1 MALVMKGTSRQSLA
15 MSRALMDSSLASM
28 NGEQAS
34 TLAADLF
41 LITRTLDSSKSL
53 LRALTDP
60 SREAQGKA
68 GVAQALFGQ
77 HVGANAAKLLEE
89 LVKARWSR
97 SSDLA
102 NATEQL
108 AVEAESAAANADGTL
123 DALEAE
129 LFQFGRVVA
138 GNSDLRAALVARNL
152 GTSEQKGELVRSLL
166 AGKVA
171 PATLRLIVQLVM
183 HPRGRHIEGGL
194 NDFAQAA
201 ADRRNRMIAHVK
213 SAIELT
219 SAQQERLSAA
229 LTAELGRPMR
239 VNVEVDK
246 SVVGGLSIRFADE
259 LIDGTTVSRLAEA
272 SRRLAG

>member
-15 MSRALMDSSLASM
+15 MSRALMESTLASM

-34 TLAADLF
+34 ALSADLF
-41 LITRTLDSSKSL
+41 LVTRTLDSSKSL

-68 GVAQALFGQ
+68 GVAQSLFGAQ
-77 HVGANAAKLLEE
+77 IGAGAAKLLEE
-89 LVKARWSR
+89 LVKTRWSR
-97 SSDLA
+97 SSDLS
-102 NATEQL
+102 NAAEQL
-108 AVEAESAAANADGTL
+108 AVEAEAAAANADGTL
-123 DALEAE
+123 DALEEE
-129 LFQFGRVVA
+129 LFQ
-138 GNSDLRAALVARNL
+138 LRAAFAARNA
-152 GTSEQKGELVRSLL
+152 GTSDQKGELVRSLL
-166 AGKVA
+166 SGKVV
-171 PATLRLIVQLVM
+171 PSSLRLILQLVM

-194 NDFAQAA
+194 GEFAQAA

-219 SAQQERLSAA
+219 SAQQERLSTA

>member
-28 NGEQAS
+28 TGEQAS

>member
-102 NATEQL
+102 NAAEQL

>member
-34 TLAADLF
+34 TLATDLF

>member
-15 MSRALMDSSLASM
+15 MSRALMESTLASM

-34 TLAADLF
+34 ALSADLF
-41 LITRTLDSSKSL
+41 LVTRTLDSSKSL

-68 GVAQALFGQ
+68 GVAQSLFGAQ
-77 HVGANAAKLLEE
+77 IGAGAAKLLEE
-89 LVKARWSR
+89 LVKTRWSR
-97 SSDLA
+97 SSDLS
-102 NATEQL
+102 NAAEQL
-108 AVEAESAAANADGTL
+108 AVEAEAAAANADGTL
-123 DALEAE
+123 DALEEE

-138 GNSDLRAALVARNL
+138 ANTELRAAFAARNV

-166 AGKVA
+166 SGKVV
-171 PATLRLIVQLVM
+171 PSSLRLILQLVM

-194 NDFAQAA
+194 SDFAQAA

-219 SAQQERLSAA
+219 SAQQERLSTA

>member
-28 NGEQAS
+28 TGEQAS

-152 GTSEQKGELVRSLL
+152 GTSEHKGELVRSLL

-183 HPRGRHIEGGL
+183 HPRGRHIEAGL

>member
-1 MALVMKGTSRQSLA
+1 MKGTSRQSLA

-102 NATEQL
+102 NAAEQL

>member
-77 HVGANAAKLLEE
+77 HVGANAANLLEE

>member
-28 NGEQAS
+28 TGEQAS

-219 SAQQERLSAA
+219 PAQQERLSAA

>member
-77 HVGANAAKLLEE
+77 HVGANAAKRLEE